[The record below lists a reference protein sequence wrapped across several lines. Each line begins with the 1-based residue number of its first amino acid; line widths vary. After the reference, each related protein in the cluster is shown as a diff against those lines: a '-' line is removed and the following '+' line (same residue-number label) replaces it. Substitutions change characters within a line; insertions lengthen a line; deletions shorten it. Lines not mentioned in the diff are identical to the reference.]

1 MLVHIYMISYVYSW
15 CSPAG
20 ANSTWAAAPSH
31 GTLPQCFLLG
41 GAKPLNLR
49 TDDTHAGM
57 FWKQVVS
64 TSCIK
69 MTWPEKESKDKHAN
83 WHSIDIQLTLTHVDS
98 CCLMLTCWS
107 QVSHKDHFTKNQ
119 RTMLNSRD
127 QWSHL
132 LSQANLCGSIKNL
145 RHRLLLASNGIGGN
159 SLSALKHWKPTKHTA
174 MELNSA
180 LKQSPKP

>member
-1 MLVHIYMISYVYSW
+1 MLGIFICIFLVLTSW
-15 CSPAG
+15 RKKT
-20 ANSTWAAAPSH
+20 TWAAAPSH

-49 TDDTHAGM
+49 TNDTHGM

-64 TSCIK
+64 KWHGLKKNQRTK
-69 MTWPEKESKDKHAN
+69 MPIDIQLTFN
-83 WHSIDIQLTLTHVDS
+83 WHSIDS
-98 CCLMLTCWS
+98 CWLVS
-107 QVSHKDHFTKNQ
+107 QVSCKDHFTKNQ
-119 RTMLNSRD
+119 RTMFNSRD

-159 SLSALKHWKPTKHTA
+159 SLSALKHWKPTKRQWSWTV
-174 MELNSA
+174 LNCA
-180 LKQSPKP
+180 LKQSPKL